1 MRQGRVNACKWAP
14 GFPNRGV
21 KAEDAVAVLEVI
33 RARDGGELTPEA
45 VVDHARARTS
55 PLHRLFEW
63 DDTEAARR
71 FRLDQARLL
80 LRSYTIV
87 YETKR
92 ETVIEVRGFQQ
103 VTNPQRER
111 VYVPTLEALRVPEY
125 RDQILEAAR
134 RELETWTRKYEDY
147 RALAALVAGVNRLLG
162 ATCPD
167 GSGTRAG

>member
-1 MRQGRVNACKWAP
+1 MRHGKVTGCLWAP

-21 KAEDAVAVLEVI
+21 KVEDALAALETI
-33 RARDGGELTPEA
+33 RERDGCELTPES
-45 VVDHARARTS
+45 VVDSARAKHS
-55 PLHRLFEW
+55 VLHPIFEW
-63 DDTEAARR
+63 DDTEASRR

-92 ETVIEVRGFQQ
+92 DTVIEVRGFQQ
-103 VTNPQRER
+103 VTNQRHEH
-111 VYVPTLEALRVPEY
+111 VYVPTLDALRVPEY

-147 RALAALVAGVNRLLG
+147 HALAAVVAGVKRLLG
-162 ATCPD
+162 GTFPD
-167 GSGTRAG
+167 GSGARAG

>member
-1 MRQGRVNACKWAP
+1 
-14 GFPNRGV
+14 V
-21 KAEDAVAVLEVI
+21 KAEDAVAALEAI
-33 RARDGGELTPEA
+33 RTDHGGELTPEA
-45 VVDHARARTS
+45 VVEHAQARTS

-87 YETKR
+87 YETRR

-103 VTNPQRER
+103 VTNPQHER

-125 RDQILEAAR
+125 RDQILDAAR
-134 RELETWTRKYEDY
+134 RELETWTRKYQECQ
-147 RALAALVAGVNRLLG
+147 ALAATVAGVKRLLDTTLPGG
-162 ATCPD
+162 A
-167 GSGTRAG
+167 